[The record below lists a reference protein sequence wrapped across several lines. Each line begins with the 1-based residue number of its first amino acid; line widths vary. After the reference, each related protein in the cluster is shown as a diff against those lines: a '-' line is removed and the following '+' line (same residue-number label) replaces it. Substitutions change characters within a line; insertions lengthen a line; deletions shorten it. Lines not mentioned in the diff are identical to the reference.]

1 MREMVAKKCGG
12 NALGP
17 FLKFMLGSNLPIAEM
32 LQPIVQ
38 SKLNQRPA
46 NEFDSAWQIELREK
60 LVKPKGCAQESS
72 RRGHFAQLRAL
83 HRELQLLKEDFINRN
98 LGWT

>member
-1 MREMVAKKCGG
+1 MVAKKCGG
-12 NALGP
+12 PALAP
-17 FLKFMLGSNLPIAEM
+17 FLKFMMSSNFPIAEM

-46 NEFDSAWQIELREK
+46 NETESAWQNDLKEK
-60 LVKPKGCAQESS
+60 LAKVKLMAAPQTL
-72 RRGHFAQLRAL
+72 RRGNFAQLRAF

-98 LGWT
+98 LG